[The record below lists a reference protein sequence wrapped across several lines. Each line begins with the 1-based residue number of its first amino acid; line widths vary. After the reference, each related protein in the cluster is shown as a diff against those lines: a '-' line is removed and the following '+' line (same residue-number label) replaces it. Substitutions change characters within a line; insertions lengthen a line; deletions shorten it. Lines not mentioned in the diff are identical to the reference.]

1 MSERIRIF
9 VGHFGSGKSELA
21 INEAL
26 ATSDRDL
33 RPTLVDL
40 DVVKPYFRCRL
51 LRDTLADRGVQLIAP
66 EGDRFY
72 ADLPIILP
80 EIKGAIQDPARFVYL
95 DSGGDDTGA
104 RVLGSFSEVLHES
117 GYEMSLVVNTRR
129 PFTGGSD
136 SLAQMVEKIRGAARL
151 SITDIISNTHI
162 MDDTTPEVVGGGYRE
177 AERLSKQLGV
187 PLRYVAAEG
196 RLAETL
202 DPGDFACPIRPIE
215 RYILPPFARTPEGR
229 RPITGVI

>member
-9 VGHFGSGKSELA
+9 VGHFGSGKSEVA

-33 RPTLVDL
+33 RPTLADL

-80 EIKGAIQDPARFVYL
+80 EIKGAIKDPTRFVYL

-104 RVLGSFSEVLHES
+104 RVLGSFSEVLRES
-117 GYEMSLVVNTRR
+117 GYEMSLVVNMKR
-129 PFTGGSD
+129 PFTD
-136 SLAQMVEKIRGAARL
+136 RLDAMAQMVERIRGAARL
-151 SITDIISNTHI
+151 SITDIISNTHL
-162 MDDTTPEVVGGGYRE
+162 MDDTTPEVISRGYHE
-177 AERLSKQLGV
+177 AEKLSAQLRV
-187 PLRYVAAEG
+187 PLRYVVAE
-196 RLAETL
+196 RRMAETL
-202 DPGDFACPIRPIE
+202 DPSDFACPIRPIE

>member
-1 MSERIRIF
+1 MNERIRIF

-26 ATSDRDL
+26 ATSARDL

-51 LRDTLADRGVQLIAP
+51 LKDTLADRGVQLIAP

-80 EIKGAIQDPARFVYL
+80 EIKGAIQDPTRFVYL

-104 RVLGSFSEVLHES
+104 RVLGSFAEVLNES
-117 GYEMSLVVNTRR
+117 GYEMSLVVNMMR
-129 PFTGGSD
+129 PFTDELESM
-136 SLAQMVEKIRGAARL
+136 AEMVERIRGAARL
-151 SITDIISNTHI
+151 TITDIISNTHL
-162 MDDTTPEVVGGGYRE
+162 MDDTTPEVVTQGYKE
-177 AERLSKQLGV
+177 AKKLSSLLRV
-187 PLRYVAAEG
+187 PLRCVVAEKRVAE
-196 RLAETL
+196 AL
-202 DPGDFACPIRPIE
+202 DPSDFICPVRAIE
-215 RYILPPFARTPEGR
+215 RYILPPFAKTPEGR

>member
-1 MSERIRIF
+1 MNERIRIF
-9 VGHFGSGKSELA
+9 VGHFGSGKSEIA
-21 INEAL
+21 VNEAL
-26 ATSDRDL
+26 ATSERDL

-51 LRDTLADRGVQLIAP
+51 LRETLADRGVQLIAP

-104 RVLGSFSEVLHES
+104 RVLGSFSGALHES
-117 GYEMSLVVNTRR
+117 GYEMSLLVNMMR
-129 PFTGGSD
+129 PFTDELES
-136 SLAQMVEKIRGAARL
+136 MTR
-151 SITDIISNTHI
+151 
-162 MDDTTPEVVGGGYRE
+162 MDDTTPEVVSQGYRE
-177 AERLSKQLGV
+177 ATKLSMRLGV
-187 PLRYVAAEG
+187 PVRCVVAERSVAE
-196 RLAETL
+196 RL
-202 DPGDFACPIRPIE
+202 DPSEFTCPIQSIE

>member
-1 MSERIRIF
+1 MNERIRIF
-9 VGHFGSGKSELA
+9 VGHFGSGKSEIA
-21 INEAL
+21 VNEAL
-26 ATSDRDL
+26 ATSERDL

-51 LRDTLADRGVQLIAP
+51 LRETLADRGVQLIAP

-104 RVLGSFSEVLHES
+104 RVLGSFSGALHES
-117 GYEMSLVVNTRR
+117 GYEMSLLVNMMR
-129 PFTGGSD
+129 PFTDELESMTR
-136 SLAQMVEKIRGAARL
+136 MVERIRGAARL
-151 SITDIISNTHI
+151 SITDIISNTHL
-162 MDDTTPEVVGGGYRE
+162 MDDTTPEVVSQGYRE
-177 AERLSKQLGV
+177 ATKLSMRLGV
-187 PLRYVAAEG
+187 PVRCVVAERSVAE
-196 RLAETL
+196 RL
-202 DPGDFACPIRPIE
+202 DPSEFTCPIQSIE